1 MSCLIKICGITSSED
16 ALLVSEAGADYL
28 GVLVNVPVSPRSLTL
43 EKARAIFSSSKTPV
57 ILLTF
62 DLNPDQV
69 IDLVR
74 ELGPF
79 GVQLAGNETVEDVQ
93 SLRKKLTCE
102 IWKSLH
108 IPAEEVEGV
117 SPFEIVDIISNFT
130 RAGVDR
136 IVLDS
141 AKLKGAELQKGGTGQ
156 TFDWSLAREINAQV
170 KTFLFLAGGIKP
182 DNVKDALIQVN
193 PDGIDLSSGV
203 EKSVGK
209 KDPHLVKSLIAAVK
223 NIEGYHF

>member
-62 DLNPDQV
+62 DLKPDQV

-74 ELGPF
+74 ELVPF

-117 SPFEIVDIISNFT
+117 SSFEIVDIISNFT

-136 IVLDS
+136 IILDS
-141 AKLKGAELQKGGTGQ
+141 AKIKGAELQKGGTGQ

-170 KTFLFLAGGIKP
+170 KNFLFLAGGIKP
-182 DNVKDALIQVN
+182 DNVKEALIQVN

-223 NIEGYHF
+223 NIEGSHF